1 MKNVPVLRVQQ
12 DNDLINYDF
21 ISKTIKEKLHWFTL
35 ENEFQQVAITICG
48 IKDPSF
54 KQVQQIASS
63 IILGASDILKEKF
76 PLLIIV
82 ENDMAKV
89 LGQTIYKMLDYK
101 KDVICIDS
109 INVQEGD
116 YIDIGKPLMNGRVVP
131 VVIKT
136 LAFSS

>member
-1 MKNVPVLRVQQ
+1 
-12 DNDLINYDF
+12 I
-21 ISKTIKEKLHWFTL
+21 
-35 ENEFQQVAITICG
+35 AIDG
-48 IKDPSF
+48 IKNPSF
-54 KQVQQIASS
+54 NEVQKISSS
-63 IILGASDILKEKF
+63 IIKGASDILEEQY
-76 PLLIIV
+76 PLIVIV

-89 LGQTIYKMLDYK
+89 LGQTMYRMLDYK

-109 INVQEGD
+109 IKVEEGD